1 MRKTMAVLGLGL
13 LAFGPGGPVQA
24 EDPASPSPYGATY
37 TTDELAALDRALHAG
52 NLTRDD
58 LTFRKDMAKGTH
70 CLPLV
75 KALLHDPLLIAPKL
89 DELVASLPA
98 SALANP
104 DNPDDP
110 DPPVRQAEPFLAVV
124 AACNLLRERAVGFPL
139 PEVSRQTGF
148 AFLRPPAL
156 GQARPT
162 TPEAAVHELAKLAAI
177 PVALFLAEGRET
189 PQPEDVRAQVLRAKL
204 PDDML
209 MREVFRSPHDASVDA
224 AVAAYLKERAPDH
237 LLALAAGLH
246 HPEPERLPASLYA
259 FAHALE
265 IASWT
270 LPAEAF
276 PTDAPRILDTPH
288 GRVALGTPKDDVYE
302 GDFAVLLDPGGDDV
316 YRNGRF
322 GAAFGTAGRRVG
334 ILLDLGGNDLYDCRE
349 VDCTLGAAIL
359 GVGML
364 IDRGQGND
372 RYRAGHLSLGAAVG
386 GMALLHDDGGSDVY
400 EGKTFTQGAAAF
412 GVGVL
417 FDQSMQ
423 DAPKVS
429 TSEETKDPVA
439 IAAWD
444 NDRLTAWCTA
454 QGFSRTL
461 GVGLCINQRGND
473 VYEAGGVYLHA
484 PLFADRYQ
492 SFSQGFSIGA
502 REHDMA
508 GGVAALIDLDG
519 NDRYLGDIYNQGVG
533 YWYAAGLL
541 YDGGGNDLYEMTQYG
556 QGSGIH
562 LAVGGLVDVS
572 GSDAYVM
579 HSGLGQGGSHD
590 FAASVLHDRGGN
602 DRYHGNTSC
611 CGTGLTNSVGLFL
624 DRSGDDIYSA
634 RRDGGL
640 NAGRPARGFGSVGVF
655 LDLGGKDDHLGTLA
669 DDTLRR
675 DSDLGLG
682 LDLPSPAAVPGGA
695 TPASPRE
702 GDGTKVEVPAVVDTK
717 GPLTEA
723 VFDELWALAV
733 RWEVGENRF
742 IVPLARKRL
751 IAFGPDV
758 LPLLD
763 AKMEKDESGLELR
776 AYVDVL
782 GGLLPDAKPA
792 VHALLARNAG
802 HEVERRRRVAL
813 HLIGELKVVE
823 LEEAV
828 VKLLEGDD
836 DALARR
842 AAGVLLLL
850 QSRAG
855 EERLM
860 SWLAAPDPD
869 ERRVL
874 AALGTLL
881 GTGADVY
888 PQVRGLLGH
897 RLVTV
902 RTRLA
907 TLLAERRERYGAAL
921 LGDLGAA
928 DLSDRA
934 RRTLLDAVAR
944 GPVAP
949 TPEAAAAV
957 IALLGHADWGMR
969 GDAARV
975 ARLWLDKPP
984 ADAGAERQALAG
996 ALEGLLAGEA
1006 DVFVRRMAEGR

>member
-1 MRKTMAVLGLGL
+1 MRKIMAVLGLGL
-13 LAFGPGGPVQA
+13 LSVGLGRPVQA
-24 EDPASPSPYGATY
+24 EEPTPASAYGATY
-37 TTDELAALDRALHAG
+37 TAEELVALDRALHAG
-52 NLTRDD
+52 NLMRED
-58 LTFRKDMAKGTH
+58 LTFRKDMAKGTF

-75 KALLHDPLLIAPKL
+75 KALLHDPLLIAPKI
-89 DELVASLPA
+89 DELAASLRPA
-98 SALANP
+98 SFANP
-104 DNPDDP
+104 DNPHVP
-110 DPPVRQAEPFLAVV
+110 DPPPREVESFLAVV
-124 AACNLLRERAVGFPL
+124 AACSLLRERAVELPL
-139 PEVSRQTGF
+139 PEVSRETVF
-148 AFLRPPAL
+148 AFLTAPRQGESGRTSPDVVL
-156 GQARPT
+156 R
-162 TPEAAVHELAKLAAI
+162 ELVELAAL
-177 PVALFLAEGRET
+177 PVALFLQEGSET
-189 PQPEDVRAQVLRAKL
+189 PQPEDVRAQVLRLNL
-204 PDDML
+204 PNEML
-209 MREVFRSPHDASVDA
+209 MREVLSSPYDGTVDA
-224 AVAAYLKERAPDH
+224 AVGVYLKERAADH
-237 LLALAAGLH
+237 LHELAAGLH
-246 HPEPERLPASLYA
+246 PSPERFPVTLLALRRAMRFSRDLPL
-259 FAHALE
+259 
-265 IASWT
+265 
-270 LPAEAF
+270 EAF

-302 GDFAVLLDPGGDDV
+302 GDFTVIVDPGGNDT
-316 YRNGRF
+316 YRHGRF
-322 GAAFGTAGRRVG
+322 GAAFGTADRRMGVL
-334 ILLDLGGNDLYDCRE
+334 IDLGGDDLYDCRD

-359 GVGML
+359 GVGILMDL
-364 IDRGQGND
+364 GQGND
-372 RYRAGHLSLGAAVG
+372 RYYAGHLSLGAAVG
-386 GMALLHDDGGSDVY
+386 GIALLHDDGGSDVY
-400 EGKTFTQGAAAF
+400 EGKTFTQGAAGF
-412 GVGVL
+412 GIGIL
-417 FDQSMQ
+417 FDQSRQ
-423 DAPKVS
+423 APPKVS
-429 TSEETKDPVA
+429 TSEETKDPIA
-439 IAAWD
+439 LAAWD

-508 GGVAALIDLDG
+508 GGVAALIDFDG

-572 GSDAYVM
+572 GHDAYVM

-655 LDLGGKDDHLGTLA
+655 LDLGGKDDYLGTLA

-675 DSDLGLG
+675 DSDLGVG
-682 LDLPSPAAVPGGA
+682 LDLPSPAAVPGAA
-695 TPASPRE
+695 TPASPRD
-702 GDGTKVEVPAVVDTK
+702 GDGVKVEVPAVVDTRA
-717 GPLTEA
+717 PLTQQ

-823 LEEAV
+823 LEQAV

-850 QSRAG
+850 ESRAG
-855 EERLM
+855 EERLK
-860 SWLAAPDPD
+860 SWLAAPDAD

-881 GTGADVY
+881 GTRADVY
-888 PQVRGLLGH
+888 PLVRGLLGH

-907 TLLAERRERYGAAL
+907 TLLAERRERYGAAVL
-921 LGDLGAA
+921 ADLGAA

-944 GPVAP
+944 GPLPP
-949 TPEAAAAV
+949 TPEAAQVV

-975 ARLWLDKPP
+975 ARLWLDRAP
-984 ADAGAERQALAG
+984 ADVGAEPQALAG